1 MLQDASTFRP
11 VINGSNLG
19 LYKTALIAAP
29 HRQLRRTA
37 VDGAATRLRC
47 RNSTAA
53 PQLDCGAANRRLL
66 RRRNST
72 AVPQFDCGAAT
83 QINCG
88 DARPVYKPLN
98 QVLS

>member
-53 PQLDCGAANRRLL
+53 PQLDCGAAKRRLL

-72 AVPQFDCGAAT
+72 AVKAPKSSPIIDECCCKRGMPQ
-83 QINCG
+83 
-88 DARPVYKPLN
+88 
-98 QVLS
+98 